1 MQAFDWNGLHFSF
14 AVVFWGWGLILEV
27 YIAIPFI
34 SAAIGWI
41 TNRIAIEMLFRPQ
54 EPVRILFFNFQGV
67 FPKRREMIAE
77 KLSNAISKHFISQ
90 KDLEKFLAFDQST
103 EDEVLVIL
111 ERRID
116 YFLENDLAELFP
128 MSSLF
133 IGDETRYTIKKAIL
147 TQALLALPE
156 IKEKMKQ
163 SALNSIDLESIVREK
178 ARALSFSKLE
188 EVLKSVLNKE
198 LRFVEIMGA
207 VLGFFIGTLQ
217 TLLVY
222 ATV

>member
-1 MQAFDWNGLHFSF
+1 MSGF
-14 AVVFWGWGLILEV
+14 ILEV

-54 EPVRILFFNFQGV
+54 KPVRILFFQLQGV

-77 KLSNAISKHFISQ
+77 KLSDTISKHFISQ
-90 KDLEKFLAFDQST
+90 KDLEKFLAFDENI
-103 EDEVLVIL
+103 EDEVLVVL

-116 YFLENDLAELFP
+116 DFLENDLAELFP

-133 IGDETRYTIKKAIL
+133 IGDETKHSIKKAIL

-156 IKEKMKQ
+156 IKERMKK
-163 SALNSIDLESIVREK
+163 SALDSVNLENIVREK

-222 ATV
+222 ATT

>member
-1 MQAFDWNGLHFSF
+1 MSGF
-14 AVVFWGWGLILEV
+14 ILEV

-54 EPVRILFFNFQGV
+54 KPIRILFFQLQGV

-77 KLSNAISKHFISQ
+77 KLSDTISKHFISQ
-90 KDLEKFLAFDQST
+90 KDLEKFLAFDENI
-103 EDEVLVIL
+103 EDEVLVVL

-116 YFLENDLAELFP
+116 DFLENDLAELFP

-133 IGDETRYTIKKAIL
+133 IGDETKHSIKKAIL

-156 IKEKMKQ
+156 IKERMKK
-163 SALNSIDLESIVREK
+163 SALDSVNLENIVREK

-188 EVLKSVLNKE
+188 EVLKSFLNKE

-222 ATV
+222 ATT